1 MRSSFYRL
9 VPALFLTAVIP
20 GVPALAQ
27 ESPPTPAPPA
37 EQKPAAPPAAPAE
50 PKTAEPCTGEVA
62 ACVQQIVE
70 KLKKRGWIGMD
81 VALNPDTRLPEIG
94 AVTPGSPADKGG
106 LKAGDVLLGQNGV
119 PYDSKKGEN
128 LEAVEAPHRQLAPGD
143 TVTYLVRRG
152 GKEMELDVRLVEAPE
167 DVLATWL
174 GLTLYA
180 DYYQGTPAKTARPAA
195 AAPAPK
201 PGPRRDDST
210 P

>member
-9 VPALFLTAVIP
+9 APALFLAATLPVI
-20 GVPALAQ
+20 AQ

-37 EQKPAAPPAAPAE
+37 EQKPAAVPPAG

-62 ACVQQIVE
+62 ACVKRIVE

-81 VALNPDTRLPEIG
+81 VALDPDTRLPEIG

-119 PYDSKKGEN
+119 LYDSKKHED
-128 LEAVEAPHRQLAPGD
+128 LEAVEAPHRQLEPGD

-174 GLTLYA
+174 GLTLYSDHYKDA
-180 DYYQGTPAKTARPAA
+180 PAKTPQPAA
-195 AAPAPK
+195 APTPK
-201 PGPRRDDST
+201 PDPGP
-210 P
+210 